1 MRYCNMIGQPY
12 TIYIYKHR
20 DSKPTLH
27 LQEVNFVNFDPF
39 LCISGCFESTL
50 GTSQNWSLQNAWL
63 NCIKSRFQDQED
75 VAENMVGRDICVIY
89 MDIYISMSPSLHI
102 YISPHLRIS
111 LCLYTYIL
119 LYNYIYIL
127 YIYVYIIIVYII
139 YVYIYIYIYLHNQ
152 YIYVSILDKKPIL
165 SIIYIKNVCHGKAGV
180 VTRLSTT
187 KRAKN
192 HWDQPRT
199 WWLRW
204 GLASNPRRCAGC
216 FWSFAWGHSYYA
228 NRYDIYI
235 YVYIIYSLS
244 IIYIYIYTLYI
255 MCIYTY

>member
-1 MRYCNMIGQPY
+1 M
-12 TIYIYKHR
+12 
-20 DSKPTLH
+20 
-27 LQEVNFVNFDPF
+27 
-39 LCISGCFESTL
+39 
-50 GTSQNWSLQNAWL
+50 
-63 NCIKSRFQDQED
+63 
-75 VAENMVGRDICVIY
+75 
-89 MDIYISMSPSLHI
+89 
-102 YISPHLRIS
+102 
-111 LCLYTYIL
+111 
-119 LYNYIYIL
+119 
-127 YIYVYIIIVYII
+127 YII
-139 YVYIYIYIYLHNQ
+139 YICIYYYSIYNIRIYIYIYLHNQ

-244 IIYIYIYTLYI
+244 IIYIYIY
-255 MCIYTY
+255 IYTVYHVYIHILRFTFAYDIYAFFFYWSYFTYRHLWITAEASELFMAFDSNGDGGCGMPAGTNTNLKDDLMMI

>member
-127 YIYVYIIIVYII
+127 YIYICIYYYSIYNIRIYIFIFIYTINTSMCLFWTKNLYCLSYISKTCATEKQVLWHVYPQRNARRITEINPGLGGYDEGWHQTLGGVLDVFGALHEDIHTMQIGM
-139 YVYIYIYIYLHNQ
+139 IYIYMYISSIVYL
-152 YIYVSILDKKPIL
+152 
-165 SIIYIKNVCHGKAGV
+165 
-180 VTRLSTT
+180 
-187 KRAKN
+187 
-192 HWDQPRT
+192 
-199 WWLRW
+199 
-204 GLASNPRRCAGC
+204 
-216 FWSFAWGHSYYA
+216 
-228 NRYDIYI
+228 
-235 YVYIIYSLS
+235 
-244 IIYIYIYTLYI
+244 
-255 MCIYTY
+255 

>member
-1 MRYCNMIGQPY
+1 
-12 TIYIYKHR
+12 
-20 DSKPTLH
+20 
-27 LQEVNFVNFDPF
+27 
-39 LCISGCFESTL
+39 
-50 GTSQNWSLQNAWL
+50 
-63 NCIKSRFQDQED
+63 
-75 VAENMVGRDICVIY
+75 

-119 LYNYIYIL
+119 LYNYIYII

-139 YVYIYIYIYLHNQ
+139 YVYIYIYLHNQ

-244 IIYIYIYTLYI
+244 IIYIYTLYI